1 MNKKLITEFTLDP
14 SNPELNYQVG
24 SYYEDLGQYSSAGSY
39 YLRAAERYDDPT
51 LLYESLIRLAQCLI
65 SLGRRRYS
73 VKGILNF
80 AISRMPTRPEA
91 YYMLSKFIE
100 HNEHNEE
107 KWFTAYSL
115 VCTALSVCDFE
126 NLEPLRKKTEYTDR
140 WSLVFQKAHTGWYS
154 GFIEESRDIF
164 LSIIDSNAPNS
175 IKNLALSNYMR
186 IKKENK
192 RSSYYHRETNLK
204 DVYETS
210 LAKYA
215 LQNGGSIHPIVVPSA
230 ITGGK
235 AITNASIFVD
245 SKERIY
251 VNLRQ
256 TNYTLYYSNRFPD
269 ESGPLKYLYPDNDIN
284 LRSENIICR
293 LDDRM
298 NTLSTDR
305 VDMRLDEVPNW
316 FYIGLEDGRLF
327 EWNDKMYLCG
337 VRRDHISR
345 GKGRM
350 DLSEIEFTDSGVYEK
365 NRFSIPAPGNDDT
378 YCEKNWMPVLDKP
391 FHWVKWSNPTQVV
404 SFDTGTLETKTVS
417 LDESKTYDFPRDL
430 RGGSQVI
437 PWKNGYR
444 IAITH
449 ECIYNKNDSGRR
461 YLQRVIVWD
470 CDWNIVCS
478 TREFSMMGGSVEF
491 VSGIAYYKDDV
502 LISYGYEDNASYILR
517 MPKTVF
523 DDFVLRG

>member
-1 MNKKLITEFTLDP
+1 MNKILITKFSLNPSDP
-14 SNPELNYQVG
+14 DLNYQMG
-24 SYYEDLGQYSSAGSY
+24 SFYEDLGQYSSAGSY
-39 YLRAAERYDDPT
+39 YLRAAERYEDPT
-51 LLYESLIRLAQCLI
+51 LAYDSLLRLAQCLI
-65 SLGRRRYS
+65 SLERRRYS

-80 AISRMPTRPEA
+80 AISKMPTRPEA

-100 HNEHNEE
+100 HNEHNDE

-115 VCTALSVCDFE
+115 VNIALGACDFE
-126 NLEPLRKKTEYTDR
+126 NIKPLMKETSYLGK
-140 WSLVFQKAHTGWYS
+140 WSLIFQKAHTGFHS
-154 GFIEESRDIF
+154 GFIEESREIF
-164 LSIIDSNAPNS
+164 LSIINGDASDHLKS
-175 IKNLALSNYMR
+175 LALSNYMK

-192 RSSYYHRETNLK
+192 RSSYYHRESNLK

-215 LQNGGSIHPIVVPSA
+215 LQNGGSIHPIVVPTA
-230 ITGGK
+230 ITDGK
-235 AITNASIFVD
+235 ATTNASVFVD
-245 SKERIY
+245 SEDRIY
-251 VNLRQ
+251 VNLRR

-269 ESGPLKYLYPDNDIN
+269 ESGPLKYLYPDNDVN

-293 LDDRM
+293 LDENM
-298 NTLSTDR
+298 NTLSADL
-305 VDMRLDEVPNW
+305 VDMKMNEPPNW
-316 FYIGLEDGRLF
+316 FYMGLEDGRLF
-327 EWNDKMYLCG
+327 EWNGKKYLCG
-337 VRRDHISR
+337 VRRDHIFR

-350 DLSEIEFTDSGVYEK
+350 DLSEIEITNFGVYEK
-365 NRFSIPAPGNDDT
+365 NRYSIPAPGDDDT
-378 YCEKNWMPVLDKP
+378 YCEKNWVPVLNKP

-437 PWKNGYR
+437 PWKNNHR
-444 IAITH
+444 ITITH

-517 MPKTVF
+517 MPKTAF